1 MYSAIH
7 SLGSGYAAFGEYTM
21 KIKAIVFGASG
32 MVGEGVVMTAL
43 DHPDIESVLVIGR
56 RPCGIT
62 DPRVEEILHQDFFDY
77 SLIEQ
82 ELKGFDACYFC
93 LGVTSVG
100 KKEEEYRRLTYD
112 LTMAAARTL
121 SRVNPSMTFCYVS
134 GTGTDSTERGR
145 IAWARI
151 KGKTENDLAKL
162 PFKSAY
168 AFRPGFIKPVRGQK
182 FAHGF
187 SIILAGAYPFFKKI
201 LPQYM
206 CTLREL
212 GRAMIVV
219 STRGYEK
226 RVLENNDITT
236 LGTG

>member
-1 MYSAIH
+1 
-7 SLGSGYAAFGEYTM
+7 M

-32 MVGEGVVMTAL
+32 MVGEGVLMTAL
-43 DHPDIESVLVIGR
+43 DHPEVESVLVIGR
-56 RPCGIT
+56 RPCGVT
-62 DPRVEEILHQDFFDY
+62 DARVKEILLQDFFDY
-77 SLIEQ
+77 SSIEQ
-82 ELKGFDACYFC
+82 ELNGYDACFFC

-100 KKEEEYRRLTYD
+100 KKEAEYRRLTYD

-121 SRVNPSMTFCYVS
+121 SRLNPSMTFCYVS
-134 GTGTDSTERGR
+134 GSGTDGTEQGR

-162 PFKSAY
+162 QFKAAY
-168 AFRPGFIKPVRGQK
+168 AFRPGYIQPVKGQK
-182 FAHGF
+182 HAHSF
-187 SIILAGAYPFFKKI
+187 STILAGTYPFFKKM

-219 STRGYEK
+219 STRGFEK
-226 RVLENNDITT
+226 RILENRDITT
-236 LGTG
+236 LGADFPAGMRK